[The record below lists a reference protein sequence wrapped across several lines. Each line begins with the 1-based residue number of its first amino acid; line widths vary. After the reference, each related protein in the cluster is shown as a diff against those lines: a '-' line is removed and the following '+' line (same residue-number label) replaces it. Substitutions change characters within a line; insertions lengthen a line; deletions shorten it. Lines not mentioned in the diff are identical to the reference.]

1 MGLLKWSES
10 EVAYGRR
17 LLDSGVEGFR
27 AGRDTFLHG
36 DPLSPFLSDSV
47 RKSLTPAALGALLG
61 VLGSAP
67 ANHHKSIARTLL
79 FGLLGSA
86 IGFGTGFI
94 WESRHLTGTAARGA
108 ARNIHKA
115 RDEHWVE
122 KHPVAYA

>member
-1 MGLLKWSES
+1 MDLLKWSES

-17 LLDSGVEGFR
+17 VLDSGVEGFR

-36 DPLSPFLSDSV
+36 NPLNASLNESV

-61 VLGSAP
+61 ILGSAP
-67 ANHHKSIARTLL
+67 ASHHKSIARTLL
-79 FGLLGSA
+79 FGLVGSA
-86 IGFGTGFI
+86 IGFGTGVV
-94 WESRHLTGTAARGA
+94 WQNRHLAGNAARGA
-108 ARNIHKA
+108 VKNIHKV